1 MFDEKAKTV
10 MLPDKRFIFLNQEI
24 SLGGIFHCSMYDTKE
39 DSLVCC
45 RKITDKKYIILS
57 YIRSYNLPDI
67 YKENNIYKLKCSET
81 YSAYDDYQIFN
92 YKLKTLDIS
101 YTIEVKNN
109 IRYIT
114 IPNDIHQAMFEFY
127 FGQSIK
133 TDFGDNNDINI

>member
-1 MFDEKAKTV
+1 MFDEKTGIIT
-10 MLPDKRFIFLNQEI
+10 LPDKRFIFLSCLEFINHFWI
-24 SLGGIFHCSMYDTKE
+24 VNFYDREE
-39 DSLVCC
+39 DLRVVCDKLNEKTY
-45 RKITDKKYIILS
+45 KITA
-57 YIRSYNLPDI
+57 RWHYNVP
-67 YKENNIYKLKCSET
+67 NIYKKNKT
-81 YSAYDDYQIFN
+81 YNIANHTTELEYNDYQIFN

-101 YTIEVKNN
+101 YTIEVKND